1 MTSILIADTQ
11 LNKSSRHQVRC
22 KISGAIGT
30 MKKLHQS
37 GVGGKK
43 EMGLKAR
50 RNANSFY
57 LESRY
62 VLSQAVKPVD

>member
-1 MTSILIADTQ
+1 
-11 LNKSSRHQVRC
+11 
-22 KISGAIGT
+22 

-43 EMGLKAR
+43 EMGSKACG
-50 RNANSFY
+50 NANSFY
-57 LESRY
+57 LEFRY